1 LGEGNVTAGQ
11 PRDLYYTAQDGLR
24 LHLRVYGSDTS
35 KTPVLCL
42 PGLAR
47 TALDFDVL
55 AQHLSTSRQV
65 FALDYR
71 GRGLSDYDPD
81 WTHYNLATEA
91 DDIITALN
99 FIRIKTAIFIGTS
112 RGGIHTM
119 NLASLYPNLVRAA
132 VLNDIG
138 PVIEAKGLNRIKTYV
153 GKTPP
158 LLNWPMAVAVM
169 KYAAG
174 PYFPALS
181 DRDWEDYARLTL
193 KEDNG
198 HLILNYDP
206 ALGKT
211 LEGVDFPDPMP
222 DLWAQFEALRHVPL
236 MIIRGEKS
244 DILSPQTLAQMQHI
258 HPACRCLTIT
268 GQGHA
273 PLLLDMPTIRDIKA
287 FIDPLS

>member
-1 LGEGNVTAGQ
+1 MSAPLI
-11 PRDLYYTAQDGLR
+11 RDLYYRSQDGLR
-24 LHLRVYGSDTS
+24 LHLRVYGSDTG
-35 KTPVLCL
+35 KTPILCL

-47 TALDFDVL
+47 TALDFERL
-55 AQHLSTSRQV
+55 ALHLAAQRQII
-65 FALDYR
+65 ALDYR

-99 FIRIKTAIFIGTS
+99 FMRIKRAIFIGTS

-119 NLASLYPNLVRAA
+119 NLAHLYPDLVSAA
-132 VLNDIG
+132 ILNDIG
-138 PVIEAKGLNRIKTYV
+138 PIIEAKGLNRIKDYV
-153 GKTPP
+153 GKVHS

-174 PYFPALS
+174 SFFPALS
-181 DRDWEDYARLTL
+181 DKDWDYFTRLTL
-193 KEDNG
+193 KEENG
-198 HLILNYDP
+198 RIVLNYDP

-222 DLWAQFEALRHVPL
+222 DMWMQFDALTRIPL
-236 MIIRGEKS
+236 MVIRGKTS
-244 DILSPQTLAQMQHI
+244 DLLSPATMALIQERHKSCQ
-258 HPACRCLTIT
+258 CLTVK

-273 PLLLDMPTIRDIKA
+273 PLLIDDSTLGAITTFITPLD
-287 FIDPLS
+287 